1 MTLTEALKLFEK
13 YAWDT
18 TDKALKDTIRY
29 MALPGQ
35 ATSYMIGQIAIWS
48 LRNKTEET
56 FHQAGLHF
64 DLKDFHYQILSQ
76 VSYNKFL
83 LCVLS

>member
-1 MTLTEALKLFEK
+1 MTLNESLKLFEK

-35 ATSYMIGQIAIWS
+35 ATSYMIGQVAIWS

-56 FHQAGLHF
+56 LKRAGYYF
-64 DLKDFHYQILSQ
+64 DLKEFHYQILSQ
-76 VSYNKFL
+76 VSSL
-83 LCVLS
+83 LL